1 MFFVRSHPTTI
12 LFDSGASHSFISL
25 TFVPKYH
32 LPLSI
37 MKHTMLVSSTG
48 GEMRMKHI
56 CPAVSITISG
66 VDFLANLIILDSKG
80 IDVIL
85 GMDWLRK
92 YDKVILCAN
101 RAVRLTTENGTTVEF
116 SAVMTIDQSSLL
128 NQVHGNS
135 LEEIRVVQEYPD
147 VFLEEL
153 PGMPR
158 DCDIE
163 FTIELLPRTPPI
175 SKTPYRMPMNELVEL
190 KK

>member
-1 MFFVRSHPTTI
+1 M
-12 LFDSGASHSFISL
+12 LF
-25 TFVPKYH
+25 
-32 LPLSI
+32 
-37 MKHTMLVSSTG
+37 SSTG